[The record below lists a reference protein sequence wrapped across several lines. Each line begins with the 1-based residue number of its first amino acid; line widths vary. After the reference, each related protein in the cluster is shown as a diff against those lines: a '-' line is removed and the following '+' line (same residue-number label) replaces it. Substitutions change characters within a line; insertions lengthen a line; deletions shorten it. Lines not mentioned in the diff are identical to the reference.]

1 MGKCKFFVVDMYKIR
16 AGGESSDKHTEEAFM
31 KPKSLKYTTA
41 CILCLLAVTL
51 LLAALP
57 VRGEEEIYTD
67 VIRLHIIAASD
78 TEEDQALK
86 LNVRDAVLRVYGSA
100 LTSYPDRDS
109 AAEAAQEMLPGIQ
122 TLAEQTLR
130 EAGCDKPVS
139 VTLTEEEYPTRDYE
153 TFSLPAGRYLSL
165 RIRIGE
171 AEGHNWWCVL
181 YPPLCLDTAME
192 GESLSD
198 AEWGLLTENGGGKY
212 QVRFKVLEWLKKLFL

>member
-1 MGKCKFFVVDMYKIR
+1 MKTR
-16 AGGESSDKHTEEAFM
+16 SLQHTAV
-31 KPKSLKYTTA
+31 A
-41 CILCLLAVTL
+41 VICLLLVTL

-57 VRGEEEIYTD
+57 VRGEEEIYSD

-86 LNVRDAVLRVYGSA
+86 LAVRDAVLGVYGSA

-109 AAEAAQEMLPGIQ
+109 AAAAARELLPGIRS
-122 TLAEQTLR
+122 LAEQTLR

-139 VTLTEEEYPTRDYE
+139 VALTEEEYPTRDYE

-165 RIRIGE
+165 RVLIGE

-181 YPPLCLDTAME
+181 YPPLCLDTATE
-192 GESLSD
+192 GELLSD
-198 AEWGLLTENGGGKY
+198 AEWGLLTENGGGHY
-212 QVRFKVLEWLKKLFL
+212 QVRFKLLEWLKMLFS

>member
-1 MGKCKFFVVDMYKIR
+1 MKTR
-16 AGGESSDKHTEEAFM
+16 SLQHTAV
-31 KPKSLKYTTA
+31 A
-41 CILCLLAVTL
+41 VICLLLATL

-57 VRGEEEIYTD
+57 VRGEEEIYSD

-86 LNVRDAVLRVYGSA
+86 LSVRDAVLGVYGSA

-109 AAEAAQEMLPGIQ
+109 AAEAARELLPGIRS
-122 TLAEQTLR
+122 LAAQTLR

-165 RIRIGE
+165 RVLIGE

-181 YPPLCLDTAME
+181 YPPLCLDTATE
-192 GESLSD
+192 GELLSD
-198 AEWGLLTENGGGKY
+198 AEWGLLTENGGGHY
-212 QVRFKVLEWLKKLFL
+212 QVRFKLLEWLKMLFS

>member
-1 MGKCKFFVVDMYKIR
+1 MKTR
-16 AGGESSDKHTEEAFM
+16 SLQHTAV
-31 KPKSLKYTTA
+31 A
-41 CILCLLAVTL
+41 VICLLLATL

-57 VRGEEEIYTD
+57 VRGEEEIYSD

-86 LNVRDAVLRVYGSA
+86 LSVRDAVLGVYGSA

-109 AAEAAQEMLPGIQ
+109 AAEAARELLPGIRS
-122 TLAEQTLR
+122 LAEQTLR

-139 VTLTEEEYPTRDYE
+139 ITLTEEEYPTRDYE

-165 RIRIGE
+165 RVLIGE

-181 YPPLCLDTAME
+181 YPPLCLDTATE
-192 GESLSD
+192 GELLSD
-198 AEWGLLTENGGGKY
+198 AEWGLLTENGGGHY
-212 QVRFKVLEWLKKLFL
+212 QVRFKLLEWLKMLFS

>member
-1 MGKCKFFVVDMYKIR
+1 MKTR
-16 AGGESSDKHTEEAFM
+16 SLQHTAV
-31 KPKSLKYTTA
+31 A
-41 CILCLLAVTL
+41 VICLLLATL

-57 VRGEEEIYTD
+57 VRGEEEIYSD

-86 LNVRDAVLRVYGSA
+86 LAVRDAVLGVYGSA

-109 AAEAAQEMLPGIQ
+109 AAEAARELLPGIRS
-122 TLAEQTLR
+122 LAEQTLR

-165 RIRIGE
+165 RVLIGE

-181 YPPLCLDTAME
+181 YPPLCLDTATK
-192 GESLSD
+192 GELLSD
-198 AEWGLLTENGGGKY
+198 AEWGLLTENGGGHY
-212 QVRFKVLEWLKKLFL
+212 QVRFKLLEWLKMLFS

>member
-1 MGKCKFFVVDMYKIR
+1 MKTR
-16 AGGESSDKHTEEAFM
+16 SLQHTAV
-31 KPKSLKYTTA
+31 A
-41 CILCLLAVTL
+41 VICLLLATL

-57 VRGEEEIYTD
+57 VRGEEAIYAD

-86 LNVRDAVLRVYGSA
+86 LSVRDAVLGVYGSA

-109 AAEAAQEMLPGIQ
+109 AAEAARELLPGIRS
-122 TLAEQTLR
+122 LAEQTLR

-165 RIRIGE
+165 RVLIGE

-181 YPPLCLDTAME
+181 YPPLCLDTATD
-192 GESLSD
+192 GELLTD
-198 AEWGLLTENGGGKY
+198 AEWGLLTENGGGHYRVK
-212 QVRFKVLEWLKKLFL
+212 FKLLEWLKKVFP

>member
-1 MGKCKFFVVDMYKIR
+1 MKTR
-16 AGGESSDKHTEEAFM
+16 SLQHTAV
-31 KPKSLKYTTA
+31 A
-41 CILCLLAVTL
+41 VICLLLATL

-57 VRGEEEIYTD
+57 VRGEEEIYSD

-86 LNVRDAVLRVYGSA
+86 LSVRDAVLGVYGSA

-109 AAEAAQEMLPGIQ
+109 AAEAARELLPGIRS
-122 TLAEQTLR
+122 LAEQTLR

-165 RIRIGE
+165 RVLIGE

-181 YPPLCLDTAME
+181 YPPLCLDTATE
-192 GESLSD
+192 GEQLSD
-198 AEWGLLTENGGGKY
+198 AEWGLLTENGGGHY
-212 QVRFKVLEWLKKLFL
+212 QVRFKLLEWLKMLFS

>member
-1 MGKCKFFVVDMYKIR
+1 MKTR
-16 AGGESSDKHTEEAFM
+16 SLQHTAV
-31 KPKSLKYTTA
+31 A
-41 CILCLLAVTL
+41 VICLLLATL

-57 VRGEEEIYTD
+57 VRGEEEIYSD

-86 LNVRDAVLRVYGSA
+86 LSVRDAVLGVYGSA

-109 AAEAAQEMLPGIQ
+109 AAEAARELLPGIRS
-122 TLAEQTLR
+122 LAEQTLR
-130 EAGCDKPVS
+130 EAGCEKPVS

-165 RIRIGE
+165 RVLIGE

-181 YPPLCLDTAME
+181 YPPLCLDTATD
-192 GESLSD
+192 GELLTD
-198 AEWGLLTENGGGKY
+198 AEWGLLTENGGGHYRVK
-212 QVRFKVLEWLKKLFL
+212 FKLLEWLKKVFP

>member
-1 MGKCKFFVVDMYKIR
+1 
-16 AGGESSDKHTEEAFM
+16 M
-31 KPKSLKYTTA
+31 KSKSLKHTTV
-41 CILCLLAVTL
+41 CILCLLAATI

-86 LNVRDAVLRVYGSA
+86 LTVRDAVLRVYGSA

-109 AAEAAQEMLPGIQ
+109 AAEAAQEMLPGIRS
-122 TLAEQTLR
+122 LAEQTLR

-165 RIRIGE
+165 RVLIGE

>member
-1 MGKCKFFVVDMYKIR
+1 MKTR
-16 AGGESSDKHTEEAFM
+16 SLQHTAV
-31 KPKSLKYTTA
+31 A
-41 CILCLLAVTL
+41 VICLLHATL

-57 VRGEEEIYTD
+57 VRGEEEIYSD

-86 LNVRDAVLRVYGSA
+86 LSVRDAVLGVYGSA
-100 LTSYPDRDS
+100 LTSYLDRDS
-109 AAEAAQEMLPGIQ
+109 AAEAARELLPGIRS
-122 TLAEQTLR
+122 LAEQTLR

-165 RIRIGE
+165 RVLIGE

-181 YPPLCLDTAME
+181 YPPLCLDTATD
-192 GESLSD
+192 GELLTD
-198 AEWGLLTENGGGKY
+198 AEWGLLTENGGGHYRVK
-212 QVRFKVLEWLKKLFL
+212 FKLLEWLKKVFP

>member
-1 MGKCKFFVVDMYKIR
+1 MKTR
-16 AGGESSDKHTEEAFM
+16 SLQHTAV
-31 KPKSLKYTTA
+31 A
-41 CILCLLAVTL
+41 VICLLLATL

-57 VRGEEEIYTD
+57 VRGEEEIYSD

-86 LNVRDAVLRVYGSA
+86 LAVRDAVLGVYGSA

-109 AAEAAQEMLPGIQ
+109 AAEAARELLPGIRS
-122 TLAEQTLR
+122 LAEQTLR

-139 VTLTEEEYPTRDYE
+139 ITLTEEEYPTRDYE

-165 RIRIGE
+165 RVLIGE

-181 YPPLCLDTAME
+181 YPPLCLDTATE
-192 GESLSD
+192 GELLSD
-198 AEWGLLTENGGGKY
+198 AEWGLLTENGGGHY
-212 QVRFKVLEWLKKLFL
+212 QVRFKLLEWLKMLFS

>member
-1 MGKCKFFVVDMYKIR
+1 MKTR
-16 AGGESSDKHTEEAFM
+16 SLQHTAV
-31 KPKSLKYTTA
+31 A
-41 CILCLLAVTL
+41 VICLLLATL

-57 VRGEEEIYTD
+57 VRGEEEIYSD

-86 LNVRDAVLRVYGSA
+86 LSVRDAVLGVYGSA

-109 AAEAAQEMLPGIQ
+109 AAEAARELLPGIRS
-122 TLAEQTLR
+122 LAEQTLR

-165 RIRIGE
+165 RVLIGE

-181 YPPLCLDTAME
+181 YPPLCLDTATE
-192 GESLSD
+192 GELLSD
-198 AEWGLLTENGGGKY
+198 AEWGLLTENGGGHY
-212 QVRFKVLEWLKKLFL
+212 QVRFKLLEWLKMLFS

>member
-1 MGKCKFFVVDMYKIR
+1 MKTR
-16 AGGESSDKHTEEAFM
+16 SLQHTAV
-31 KPKSLKYTTA
+31 A
-41 CILCLLAVTL
+41 VICLLLATL

-57 VRGEEEIYTD
+57 VRGEEEIYSD

-86 LNVRDAVLRVYGSA
+86 LSVRDAVLGVYGSA

-109 AAEAAQEMLPGIQ
+109 AAAAARELLPGIRS
-122 TLAEQTLR
+122 LAEQTLR

-165 RIRIGE
+165 RVLIGE

-181 YPPLCLDTAME
+181 YPPLCLDTATE
-192 GESLSD
+192 GELLSD
-198 AEWGLLTENGGGKY
+198 AEWGLLTENGGGHY
-212 QVRFKVLEWLKKLFL
+212 QVRFKLLEWLKMLFS

>member
-1 MGKCKFFVVDMYKIR
+1 MKTR
-16 AGGESSDKHTEEAFM
+16 SLQHTAV
-31 KPKSLKYTTA
+31 A
-41 CILCLLAVTL
+41 VICLLLATL

-57 VRGEEEIYTD
+57 VRGEEEIYSD

-86 LNVRDAVLRVYGSA
+86 LSVRDAVLGVYGSA

-109 AAEAAQEMLPGIQ
+109 AAEAAREMLPGIRS
-122 TLAEQTLR
+122 LAEQTLR
-130 EAGCDKPVS
+130 EEGCDKPVS

-165 RIRIGE
+165 RVLIGE

-181 YPPLCLDTAME
+181 YPPLCLDTATD
-192 GESLSD
+192 GELLTD
-198 AEWGLLTENGGGKY
+198 AEWGLLTENGGGHYRVK
-212 QVRFKVLEWLKKLFL
+212 FKLLEWLKKVFP

>member
-1 MGKCKFFVVDMYKIR
+1 MKTR
-16 AGGESSDKHTEEAFM
+16 SLQHTAV
-31 KPKSLKYTTA
+31 A
-41 CILCLLAVTL
+41 VICLLLATL

-57 VRGEEEIYTD
+57 VRGEEEIYSD

-86 LNVRDAVLRVYGSA
+86 LSVRDAVLGVYGSA

-109 AAEAAQEMLPGIQ
+109 AAEAARELLPGIRS
-122 TLAEQTLR
+122 LAEQTLR
-130 EAGCDKPVS
+130 EAGCEKPVS

-165 RIRIGE
+165 RVLIGE

-181 YPPLCLDTAME
+181 YPPLCLDTATD
-192 GESLSD
+192 GELLTD
-198 AEWGLLTENGGGKY
+198 AEWGLLTEHGGGHYRVK
-212 QVRFKVLEWLKKLFL
+212 FKLLEWLKKVFP

>member
-1 MGKCKFFVVDMYKIR
+1 MKTR
-16 AGGESSDKHTEEAFM
+16 SLQHTAV
-31 KPKSLKYTTA
+31 A
-41 CILCLLAVTL
+41 VICLLLATL
-51 LLAALP
+51 LLTALP
-57 VRGEEEIYTD
+57 VRGEEEIYSD

-86 LNVRDAVLRVYGSA
+86 LAVRDAVLGVYGSA

-109 AAEAAQEMLPGIQ
+109 AAAAARELLPGIRS
-122 TLAEQTLR
+122 LAEQTLR

-165 RIRIGE
+165 RVLIGE

-181 YPPLCLDTAME
+181 YPPLCLDTATE
-192 GESLSD
+192 GELLSD
-198 AEWGLLTENGGGKY
+198 AEWGLLTENGGGHY
-212 QVRFKVLEWLKKLFL
+212 QVRFKLLEWLKMLFS

>member
-1 MGKCKFFVVDMYKIR
+1 MKTR
-16 AGGESSDKHTEEAFM
+16 SLQHTAV
-31 KPKSLKYTTA
+31 A
-41 CILCLLAVTL
+41 VICLLLATL

-57 VRGEEEIYTD
+57 VEGEEAIYAD

-78 TEEDQALK
+78 TEEDQTLK
-86 LNVRDAVLRVYGSA
+86 LAVRDAVLSVYGSA

-109 AAEAAQEMLPGIQ
+109 AAEAAREMLPGIRS
-122 TLAEQTLR
+122 LAEQTLR

-165 RIRIGE
+165 RVLIGE

-181 YPPLCLDTAME
+181 YPPLCLDAATE
-192 GESLSD
+192 GELLTD
-198 AEWGLLTENGGGKY
+198 AEWGLLTENGGGHYRVK
-212 QVRFKVLEWLKKLFL
+212 FKLLEWLKKVFP

>member
-1 MGKCKFFVVDMYKIR
+1 
-16 AGGESSDKHTEEAFM
+16 M
-31 KPKSLKYTTA
+31 KPKSLKHTTA

-57 VRGEEEIYTD
+57 VEGEEAIYAD

-78 TEEDQALK
+78 TEEDQTLK
-86 LNVRDAVLRVYGSA
+86 LAVRDAVLSVYGSA
-100 LTSYPDRDS
+100 LTSYSDRDS
-109 AAEAAQEMLPGIQ
+109 AAEAAREMLPGIRS
-122 TLAEQTLR
+122 LAEQTLR

-165 RIRIGE
+165 RVLIGE

-181 YPPLCLDTAME
+181 YPPLCLDAATE
-192 GESLSD
+192 GELLTD
-198 AEWGLLTENGGGKY
+198 AEWGLLTENGGGHYRVK
-212 QVRFKVLEWLKKLFL
+212 FKLLEWLKKVFP

>member
-1 MGKCKFFVVDMYKIR
+1 MKTR
-16 AGGESSDKHTEEAFM
+16 SLQHTAV
-31 KPKSLKYTTA
+31 A
-41 CILCLLAVTL
+41 VICLLLATL

-57 VRGEEEIYTD
+57 VRGEEEIYSD

-86 LNVRDAVLRVYGSA
+86 LAVRDAVLGVYGSA

-109 AAEAAQEMLPGIQ
+109 AAEAARELLPGIRS
-122 TLAEQTLR
+122 LAVQTLR

-139 VTLTEEEYPTRDYE
+139 VTLAEEEYPTRDYE

-165 RIRIGE
+165 RVLIGE

-181 YPPLCLDTAME
+181 YPPLCLDTATE
-192 GESLSD
+192 GELLSD
-198 AEWGLLTENGGGKY
+198 AEWGLLTENGGGHY
-212 QVRFKVLEWLKKLFL
+212 QVRFKLLEWLKMLFS

>member
-1 MGKCKFFVVDMYKIR
+1 
-16 AGGESSDKHTEEAFM
+16 M
-31 KPKSLKYTTA
+31 KKKSLQHTA
-41 CILCLLAVTL
+41 VAVICLLLATL

-57 VRGEEEIYTD
+57 VEGEEAIYAD

-78 TEEDQALK
+78 TEEDQTLK
-86 LNVRDAVLRVYGSA
+86 LAVRDAVLSVYGSA

-109 AAEAAQEMLPGIQ
+109 AAEAAREMLPGIRS
-122 TLAEQTLR
+122 LAEQTLR

-165 RIRIGE
+165 RVLIGE

-181 YPPLCLDTAME
+181 YPPLCLDAATE
-192 GESLSD
+192 GELLTD
-198 AEWGLLTENGGGKY
+198 AEWGLLTENGGGHYRVK
-212 QVRFKVLEWLKKLFL
+212 FKLLEWLKKVFP

>member
-1 MGKCKFFVVDMYKIR
+1 MKTR
-16 AGGESSDKHTEEAFM
+16 SLQHTAV
-31 KPKSLKYTTA
+31 A
-41 CILCLLAVTL
+41 VICLLLATL

-57 VRGEEEIYTD
+57 VRGEEEIYSD

-86 LNVRDAVLRVYGSA
+86 LSVRDAVLGVYGSA

-109 AAEAAQEMLPGIQ
+109 AAEAAREMLPGIRS
-122 TLAEQTLR
+122 LAEQTLR

-165 RIRIGE
+165 RVLIGE

-181 YPPLCLDTAME
+181 YPPLCLDTATD
-192 GESLSD
+192 GELLTD
-198 AEWGLLTENGGGKY
+198 AEWGLLTENGGGHYRVK
-212 QVRFKVLEWLKKLFL
+212 FKLLEWLKKVFP

>member
-1 MGKCKFFVVDMYKIR
+1 MKTR
-16 AGGESSDKHTEEAFM
+16 SLQHTAV
-31 KPKSLKYTTA
+31 A
-41 CILCLLAVTL
+41 VICLLLATL

-57 VRGEEEIYTD
+57 VRGEEEIYSD

-78 TEEDQALK
+78 TEEDQVLK
-86 LNVRDAVLRVYGSA
+86 LSVRDAVLGVYGSA

-109 AAEAAQEMLPGIQ
+109 AAEAAREMLPGIRS
-122 TLAEQTLR
+122 LAEQTLR

-165 RIRIGE
+165 RVLIGE

-181 YPPLCLDTAME
+181 YPPLCLDTATD
-192 GESLSD
+192 GELLTD
-198 AEWGLLTENGGGKY
+198 AEWGLLTENGGGHYRVK
-212 QVRFKVLEWLKKLFL
+212 FKLLEWLKKVFS

>member
-1 MGKCKFFVVDMYKIR
+1 MKTR
-16 AGGESSDKHTEEAFM
+16 SLQHTAV
-31 KPKSLKYTTA
+31 A
-41 CILCLLAVTL
+41 VICLLLATL

-57 VRGEEEIYTD
+57 VRGEEEIYSD

-86 LNVRDAVLRVYGSA
+86 LSVRDAVLGVYGSA
-100 LTSYPDRDS
+100 LTSYLDRDS
-109 AAEAAQEMLPGIQ
+109 AAEAARELLPGIRS
-122 TLAEQTLR
+122 LAEQTLR

-165 RIRIGE
+165 RVLIGE

-181 YPPLCLDTAME
+181 YPPLCLDTATD
-192 GESLSD
+192 GELLTD
-198 AEWGLLTENGGGKY
+198 AEWGLLTENGGGHYRVK
-212 QVRFKVLEWLKKLFL
+212 FKLLEWLKKVFP

>member
-1 MGKCKFFVVDMYKIR
+1 
-16 AGGESSDKHTEEAFM
+16 M
-31 KPKSLKYTTA
+31 KPKSLKHTTA
-41 CILCLLAVTL
+41 LILCLLAVTL

-86 LNVRDAVLRVYGSA
+86 LTVRDAVLRVYGSA
-100 LTSYPDRDS
+100 LTSYSDRDS
-109 AAEAAQEMLPGIQ
+109 AAEAAREMLPGIRS
-122 TLAEQTLR
+122 LAEQTLR

-165 RIRIGE
+165 RVLIGD
-171 AEGHNWWCVL
+171 AEGNNWWCVL
-181 YPPLCLDTAME
+181 YPPLCLDTATE

>member
-1 MGKCKFFVVDMYKIR
+1 MKTR
-16 AGGESSDKHTEEAFM
+16 SLQHTAV
-31 KPKSLKYTTA
+31 A
-41 CILCLLAVTL
+41 VICLLLATL

-57 VRGEEEIYTD
+57 VRGEEEIYSD

-86 LNVRDAVLRVYGSA
+86 LAVRDAVLGVYGSA

-109 AAEAAQEMLPGIQ
+109 AAEAARELLPGIRS
-122 TLAEQTLR
+122 LAEQTLR

-165 RIRIGE
+165 RVLIGE

-181 YPPLCLDTAME
+181 YPPLCLDTATE
-192 GESLSD
+192 GELLSD
-198 AEWGLLTENGGGKY
+198 AEWGLLTENGGGHY
-212 QVRFKVLEWLKKLFL
+212 QVRFKLLEWLKMLFS

>member
-1 MGKCKFFVVDMYKIR
+1 MKTRFLQ
-16 AGGESSDKHTEEAFM
+16 HTAV
-31 KPKSLKYTTA
+31 A
-41 CILCLLAVTL
+41 VICLLLATL

-57 VRGEEEIYTD
+57 VRGEEEIYSD

-86 LNVRDAVLRVYGSA
+86 LSVRDAVLGVYGSA

-109 AAEAAQEMLPGIQ
+109 AAEAARELLPGIRS
-122 TLAEQTLR
+122 LAEQTLR

-165 RIRIGE
+165 RVLIGE

-181 YPPLCLDTAME
+181 YPPLCLDTATD
-192 GESLSD
+192 GELLTD
-198 AEWGLLTENGGGKY
+198 AEWGLLTENGGGHYRVK
-212 QVRFKVLEWLKKLFL
+212 FKLLEWLKKVFP

>member
-1 MGKCKFFVVDMYKIR
+1 MKTR
-16 AGGESSDKHTEEAFM
+16 SLQHTAV
-31 KPKSLKYTTA
+31 A
-41 CILCLLAVTL
+41 VICLLLATL

-57 VRGEEEIYTD
+57 VRGEEEIYSD

-86 LNVRDAVLRVYGSA
+86 LSVRDAVLGVYGSA

-109 AAEAAQEMLPGIQ
+109 AAAAARELLPGIRS
-122 TLAEQTLR
+122 LAEQTLR

-165 RIRIGE
+165 RVLIGE

-181 YPPLCLDTAME
+181 YPPLCLDTATE
-192 GESLSD
+192 GELLSD
-198 AEWGLLTENGGGKY
+198 AEWGLLTENGGGHC
-212 QVRFKVLEWLKKLFL
+212 QVRFKLLEWLKMLFS